1 MQRRLRGGEW
11 DGVGPPTGAQE
22 GLQEAGGVC
31 REEPVSVR
39 LTGALPTDR
48 EVPVVAAPLK
58 PRGRA
63 WMGTTESML
72 RWWPWLVTG
81 NGDREVG
88 SGNFLL
94 CVQLS
99 RVGSGGLGGRRSG
112 SEGLG
117 LCRVGLRVGW
127 RHPACMAW

>member
-1 MQRRLRGGEW
+1 MQRRLKGGEW
-11 DGVGPPTGAQE
+11 DGVGPPAGAQE

-72 RWWPWLVTG
+72 RWWPWLITG

-99 RVGSGGLGGRRSG
+99 RVGSGGLGRRSG
-112 SEGLG
+112 REGLG